1 MEDLKEVLGEELY
14 AKMVEKLGGKKV
26 VIDSGNLIPEYRFKE
41 KVEEVKSLKE
51 RIVKNETDL
60 NALKP
65 LVADKEA
72 LAVRLAKIEEENKAK
87 EAEFAKE
94 QSKIR
99 KAFAVKE
106 ALMDAGVEDPESR
119 ELLALKFNVDAI
131 ELDDKGKPKGFEELV
146 KPIKEHQSLKNLFGK
161 RQIKGQQH
169 ADGELDITLGEYAKN
184 NPFSKATRNIA
195 KQIELKRTNP
205 DLASKLESLAK

>member
-1 MEDLKEVLGEELY
+1 MEELKEVLGEELY
-14 AKMVEKLGGKKV
+14 AKMIEKLGAKKV
-26 VIDSGNLIPEYRFKE
+26 VIDTGNLIPEYRFKE

-51 RIVKNETDL
+51 RIAKSETDL

-65 LVADKEA
+65 LVADKDA
-72 LAVRLAKIEEENKAK
+72 LAQRLAKIEEENKIK
-87 EAEFAKE
+87 EAEFSKE

-99 KAFAVKE
+99 KSFAIKE
-106 ALMDAGVEDPESR
+106 ALMDAGVDDPESR
-119 ELLALKFNVDAI
+119 ELLSYKFNADTI
-131 ELDDKGKPKGFEELV
+131 ELDEKGKPKGFEELV
-146 KPIKEHQSLKNLFGK
+146 KPIKEHPSLKGLFGK
-161 RQIKGQQH
+161 RVVKGQAH

-205 DLASKLESLAK
+205 DLAKKLEASAK